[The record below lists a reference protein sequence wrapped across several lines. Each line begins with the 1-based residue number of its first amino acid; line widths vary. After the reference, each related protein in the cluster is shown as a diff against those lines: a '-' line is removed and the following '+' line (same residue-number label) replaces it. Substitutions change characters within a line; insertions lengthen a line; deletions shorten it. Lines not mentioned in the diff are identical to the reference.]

1 MDAEQ
6 ARSGFVDAIA
16 LQIRFRPTQFVAQFT
31 EALHPHQAL
40 VLRLYRQLL
49 HPLQERA

>member
-1 MDAEQ
+1 MDSEQ
-6 ARSGFVDAIA
+6 ARSEFVDAIA
-16 LQIRFRPTQFVAQFT
+16 QQIRFRPPQFVAQFA
-31 EALHPHQAL
+31 EPLHPHQAL